1 MKKRILSILL
11 CLALCLALL
20 PAAAFAAD
28 HLPVPGFTFTDT
40 TPSQEWQGYGYN
52 GGGGGTLSWNLNTR
66 TLTLSDLSESSLSGP
81 IVFDCDATIALV
93 GYNTLNP
100 TFQTGSTAESAIKVT
115 DGHTVTVTGPQ
126 GSRLSIAPKSFGDIS
141 TFSAW
146 SGNICVGTGSD
157 SPLVTINGQAGVSS
171 TACVRGITAQ
181 TVTLK
186 SGGLNCWSSINNGKF
201 SNSTY
206 GIYCDNLVV
215 TGGQLVAKTAPSAKD
230 SIGIMCTD
238 GANISNDGITSFGSA
253 IVDVYGYEP
262 LYVTSSDGQSIAIY
276 AGGDITVS
284 GNVSLNAYGGESNG
298 GQSTGISAGGDI
310 TVSGNVDLKATGAGA
325 LTMSAGILCGS
336 ISLNKSG
343 EYAPTVTAAGKTYGV
358 SGNISVAGGTLI
370 ASGGSYGAAGIDL
383 DPNNNTFSISG
394 DGALYASGSVA
405 VGGYSSPN
413 TDGKGVLASADVV
426 PYASISSLS
435 EYAVFDPVSKTYKVG
450 ENTAKTVFVERSA
463 AVASVLA
470 AGSTQAVNYP
480 TFEAALAAATAEAN
494 GATLTL
500 LRDADVTGELDIFSG
515 DITIDLNSFTIGD
528 NGVNWDEVT
537 TLQSAP
543 HLFISRSAKV
553 TFTDNSPAS
562 PGMVLVPIYC
572 NGYSEGKLVLE
583 RGTFRNLS
591 DLGPIHVDNDAS
603 LYISGATV
611 VEGSYS
617 AVYFSSSGNLSIEGG
632 RFKSKV
638 PLSVF
643 SGAVNITGGTFE
655 GSNYVYINTSDNVG
669 VSSVS
674 LGAGAN
680 GEGADFRCPIRMRS
694 GETYADFSALLAA
707 GCAYKAADGS
717 WMTDLS
723 GTEKSD
729 GTIQIPAAKVLT
741 CDHSAALTNDGKC
754 ACGKTFE
761 ALLEYNGAGTYEES
775 FSHALESAN
784 PGSKITLLAPTVVC
798 GTDDSSMAADKSVTI
813 DLNGKTLAPYGAG
826 GLSVT
831 GQVTIQDNA
840 GGGIVNLPINVLTE
854 QGGKLTLTGGTYK
867 RITFTGDSSDV
878 SDALPEGYSFKSA
891 DGSWITEEE
900 TLRASTI
907 GNVTVAPLP
916 IYITA
921 QPADESC
928 TYMVSNT
935 DVISATVKRGSS
947 TSPVTYST
955 YTDGVLMNS
964 GSVTFNAAGEFTVKV
979 GYLYRMSV
987 GTHKMHFTFTD
998 ETGFTVTTREAIVTV
1013 SASDSTPTINC
1024 VIAPDSKTYDGNPAP
1039 DPRTLITILSGAQK
1053 SDITQVNWY
1062 NTTFDSAQNSYVKD
1076 GDAFTTPPTNAGTY
1090 VIEYVFGSGNF
1101 TSPVTKEFKYTI
1113 SPNTSE
1119 KYTLTYS
1126 NATRNCEKTYT
1137 IDLVTYA
1144 ENLGYGEVTSF
1155 TILEANTRFPAQY
1168 LTGQYRIEGT
1178 NLILPLAAASP
1189 SQSNEFGSFAI
1200 EVKCQNYSDCRLIL
1214 SIQAEDKQTSFT
1226 PLSVTAE
1233 DWSYGDDPIPV
1244 TYTVPEGTKLGE
1256 TITYSGRDGTD
1267 YPASTAVPTEV
1278 GLYTVTVVCEMND
1291 MFHKGIANFAITQKD
1306 ISGAVVTLSDYELA
1320 YNGSAQSVTVSSVKL
1335 GTKALVEGTDYTIAD
1350 ASQLSRKELGTN
1362 TVIING
1368 IGNYTGTA
1376 SASFEIVKRSVTAEA
1391 VVTGSAVYNGKGQTP
1406 AVRVTYTENGNVVE
1420 LTSNDYT
1427 LAYSS
1432 NINANDDN
1440 SAKVTVSPAS
1450 GGNYTF
1456 SPCDAYFSI
1465 AKGQISDPQPVQ
1477 RKTTKDTTKDLTV
1490 NLVPL
1495 LPALPEDCSFGGY
1508 TFRGDN
1514 VVFTANGSYTH
1525 GAVTVANGELKIAE
1539 LHTLPDAV
1547 NDGTVRVTVT
1557 SGNYEPFTITITLHP
1572 EEKLLPEG
1580 SVVLGEN
1587 DVLTYGDALG
1597 KINPTGS
1604 MTYNGN
1610 EVPGTFTW
1618 DAPTAVPDAGTHEAA
1633 WTFTPA
1639 EGDVYKVVHGTV
1651 QVKVDPAASSGVP
1664 DYKFITS
1671 ANKTLR
1677 DAALGLGT
1685 ITVPGRVIWVDND
1698 GFELPYTT
1706 IVSMNK
1712 SYRWVFIPDSSNYTG
1727 LEGSVV
1733 LWSFRAPTTPTKPS
1747 GTVTPGG
1754 DDLPFTDVK
1763 KDDFFYDAVK
1773 WAVDNN
1779 ITTGVTSTLFGS
1791 YDSCTRGQLVTFLWR
1806 AAGCPTSTSG
1816 ITFDD
1821 VHAGAYCYTAVRWA
1835 VSENIVTG
1843 YGDGKFGMNDIVTR
1857 EQVAAI
1863 LFRFAQYRGLVAV
1876 TLEENLS
1883 AFADRDQ
1890 ISGYAVSAMNWAVGQ
1905 GIINGSGELLMPKS
1919 PCVRSQVVTL
1929 LERLMKIL

>member
-11 CLALCLALL
+11 CLALCLTLL
-20 PAAAFAAD
+20 PAAAFAED
-28 HLPVPGFTFTDT
+28 NYLPVPGFTFTDT
-40 TPSQEWQGYGYN
+40 TPSQELQGYGSN
-52 GGGGGTLSWNLNTR
+52 GIGGGTLSWNLNTR
-66 TLTLSDLSESSLSGP
+66 TLTLSNLSESSLSGP

-126 GSRLSIAPKSFGDIS
+126 GSQLNIIVKSFGDVS

-157 SPLVTINGQAGVSS
+157 DPVVSITGQAGVNIAAS
-171 TACVRGITAQ
+171 VRGITAQ

-186 SGGLNCWSSINNGKF
+186 SGALSSKSNINKGEF
-201 SNSTY
+201 SKPTY
-206 GIYCDNLVV
+206 GIYCDNIIVK
-215 TGGQLVAKTAPSAKD
+215 GGQLSALAESSAND
-230 SIGIMCTD
+230 SIGIMCGSAD
-238 GANISNDGITSFGSA
+238 ISNDGTTSFGGA
-253 IVDVYGYEP
+253 IV
-262 LYVTSSDGQSIAIY
+262 
-276 AGGDITVS
+276 
-284 GNVSLNAYGGESNG
+284 NAYGGESSG
-298 GQSTGISAGGDI
+298 GQSTGISAMSDI
-310 TVSGNVDLKATGAGA
+310 TVSGSVDLKATGAGA

-343 EYAPTVTAAGKTYGV
+343 EYAPTVTTAGKHYGV

-370 ASGGSYGAAGIDL
+370 ASGDGNYGYGAAGIDL
-383 DPNNNTFSISG
+383 DPTNNTFSVSG

-405 VGGYSSPN
+405 VGGYVSPS

-426 PYASISSLS
+426 PYENISSLS
-435 EYAVFDPVSKTYKVG
+435 EYAVFDSASQTYKVG

-470 AGSTQAVNYP
+470 KGSTQAVNYP
-480 TFEAALAAATAEAN
+480 TFEAALEAAAAEAN

-500 LRDADVTGELDIFSG
+500 LRDVDVTGELDIFSG
-515 DITIDLNSFTIGD
+515 DIIIDLNSFTIGD
-528 NGVNWDEVT
+528 KGINWDDVT

-543 HLFISRSAKV
+543 HLFVSRSAKV
-553 TFTDNSPAS
+553 TFTDNSTDS
-562 PGMVLVPIYC
+562 PGTVLVPIYC
-572 NGYSEGKLVLE
+572 NGSSESKLALE

-674 LGAGAN
+674 LGVGAN
-680 GEGADFRCPIRMRS
+680 GEGADFQCPIRMRS
-694 GETYADFSALLAA
+694 GETYPDFSALLAV

-717 WMTDLS
+717 WMTALS
-723 GTEKSD
+723 GTGKSD

-775 FSHALESAN
+775 FSHALENAN
-784 PGSKITLLAPTVVC
+784 TGSKITLLAPTVVC

-813 DLNGKTLAPYGAG
+813 DLNGKTLTPYGAG
-826 GLSVT
+826 GLTVT

-840 GGGIVNLPINVLTE
+840 GGGIVNLPTDVLTA
-854 QGGKLTLTGGTYK
+854 QGGTLTLTGGTYK
-867 RITFTGDSSDV
+867 RITFTGGSSDV

-891 DGSWITEEE
+891 DGSWITDEEM
-900 TLRASTI
+900 LHASSI
-907 GNVTVAPLP
+907 ENVTVAPLP
-916 IYITA
+916 LYITA

-928 TYMVSNT
+928 TYMVFNT

-955 YTDGVLMNS
+955 YTDGALVNS
-964 GSVTFNAAGEFTVKV
+964 GSVTFNSAGEFTVKV
-979 GYLYRMSV
+979 GSLYKMSV
-987 GTHKMHFTFTD
+987 GTHKIHFTFTD

-1013 SASDSTPTINC
+1013 SASTGTPTIDC
-1024 VIAPDSKTYDGNPAP
+1024 VIAPASKTYDGDPAP
-1039 DPRTLITILSGAQK
+1039 DPKTLITVNYGAQR

-1090 VIEYVFGSGNF
+1090 VIEYIFGSGNF

-1113 SPNTSE
+1113 SPNPNE

-1126 NATRNCEKTYT
+1126 YATRNCEKTYT
-1137 IDLVTYA
+1137 IDLTTYA
-1144 ENLGYGEVTSF
+1144 KKLGYGEVTSF
-1155 TILEANTRFPAQY
+1155 TILANTSFPKEY
-1168 LTGQYRIEGT
+1168 LTGDYKIEGT

-1189 SQSNEFGSFAI
+1189 SGSNEFGSFAI

-1214 SIQAEDKQTSFT
+1214 SIQAEDKQTSPT

-1233 DWSYGDDPIPV
+1233 NWSYGDDPIPV
-1244 TYTVPEGTKLGE
+1244 TYTVPEGTKRGE
-1256 TITYSGRDGTD
+1256 TITYSGRDGTN
-1267 YPASTAVPTEV
+1267 YPASTTVPTEV

-1291 MFHKGIANFAITQKD
+1291 MFHKGTADFAITRKD

-1320 YNGSAQSVTVSSVKL
+1320 YNGSAQSVTVISVKL
-1335 GTKALVEGTDYTIAD
+1335 GTKTLIEGTDYTIAD

-1362 TVIING
+1362 TITING

-1391 VVTGSAVYNGKGQTP
+1391 VVTGSAAYNGKGQTP
-1406 AVRVTYTENGNVVE
+1406 EVRVTYTENGNVVE
-1420 LTSNDYT
+1420 LTPNDYT

-1440 SAKVTVSPAS
+1440 SAKVTVSPAA

-1465 AKGQISDPQPVQ
+1465 AKGRITDPQPVQ

-1495 LPALPEDCSFGGY
+1495 LPALPEDCFFGGY

-1525 GAVTVANGELKIAE
+1525 GAVTVANDELKIAG

-1547 NDGTVRVTVT
+1547 NDGTVQVTVT

-1587 DVLTYGDALG
+1587 DVLTYGDALS
-1597 KINPTGS
+1597 KITPAGS
-1604 MTYNGN
+1604 MTYKGN

-1618 DAPTAVPDAGTHEAA
+1618 DAPTTVPDAGTYEAA
-1633 WTFTPA
+1633 WTFIPA

-1651 QVKVDPAASSGVP
+1651 QVKVNPAASSGAP
-1664 DYKFITS
+1664 EYKFITS

-1698 GFELPYTT
+1698 GFELPDTT

-1712 SYRWVFIPDSSNYTG
+1712 AYRWVFIPDSSNYTG

-1733 LWSFRAPTTPTKPS
+1733 LWSFRAPTTPTNPS

-1806 AAGCPTSTSG
+1806 AAGQPAATSNIS
-1816 ITFDD
+1816 FDD
-1821 VHAGAYCYTAVRWA
+1821 VPANAYCYAAVRWA
-1835 VSENIVTG
+1835 ASENIVTG

-1890 ISGYAVSAMNWAVGQ
+1890 ISGYAVPAMNWAVGQ
-1905 GIINGSGELLMPKS
+1905 GIINGSGELLMPNS

>member
-11 CLALCLALL
+11 CLALCLTLL

-28 HLPVPGFTFTDT
+28 KFLPVLGVTFTDT
-40 TPSQEWQGYGYN
+40 TPSDSWRGSDYG
-52 GGGGGTLSWNLNTR
+52 TISWNLDTR
-66 TLTLSDLSESSLSGP
+66 TLTLNNCFDTNLNNS
-81 IVFDCDATIALV
+81 IVFECDATIALV
-93 GYNTLNP
+93 GSNSFTP
-100 TFQTGSTAESAIKVT
+100 KGFQTSSSSIPESLIKVT
-115 DGHTVTVTGPQ
+115 AGHTVTVTGPE
-126 GSRLSIAPKSFGDIS
+126 GSGLTIIAKTFND
-141 TFSAW
+141 TATYFSAW
-146 SGNICVGTGSD
+146 DGNICVGTGSD
-157 SPLVTINGQAGVSS
+157 APVVTITGQGGGGSKGGMRS
-171 TACVRGITAQ
+171 ITAQ

-186 SGGLNCWSSINNGKF
+186 SGDLTCKTQRSDKNTF
-201 SNSTY
+201 TDSTY
-206 GIYCDNLVV
+206 GIYCDNLIV
-215 TGGQLVAKTAPSAKD
+215 TGGNLYATDIAFSPKE
-230 SIGIMCTD
+230 SIGIRCTS
-238 GANISNDGITSFGSA
+238 GVNIINNGTDLIN
-253 IVDVYGYEP
+253 
-262 LYVTSSDGQSIAIY
+262 VTAS
-276 AGGDITVS
+276 
-284 GNVSLNAYGGESNG
+284 GGEADG

-310 TVSGNVDLKATGAGA
+310 TVSGSVDLKATGAGA
-325 LTMSAGILCGS
+325 LTWSAGIQCGG
-336 ISLNKSG
+336 IYLNKSG
-343 EYAPTVTAAGKTYGV
+343 EYAPTVTATGKDYGV
-358 SGNISVAGGTLI
+358 FGNISVAGGTLI
-370 ASGGSYGAAGIDL
+370 ASGDSSGRSYGAAGIDL
-383 DPNNNTFSISG
+383 GPTNNTFSVSG
-394 DGALYASGSVA
+394 DGALYASGSIAA
-405 VGGYSSPN
+405 VGEYVSPS

-426 PYASISSLS
+426 PYENISSLS

-470 AGSTQAVNYP
+470 KGSTQAVNYP
-480 TFEAALAAATAEAN
+480 TFEAALSAATAEAN

-500 LRDADVTGELDIFSG
+500 LRDVAVTGELEISSG

-528 NGVNWDEVT
+528 NGVNWDDVT

-543 HLFISRSAKV
+543 HLFVSRSAKV

-562 PGMVLVPIYC
+562 PGTVLVPIYC
-572 NGYSEGKLVLE
+572 NGSSESKLVLE

-591 DLGPIHVDNDAS
+591 ELNPINVENDAS

-611 VEGSYS
+611 VEGKHT
-617 AVYFSSSGNLSIEGG
+617 AVYFTNGG
-632 RFKSKV
+632 TLNITGGSFKSEEW
-638 PLSVF
+638 PLMVI

-655 GSNYVYINTSDNVG
+655 GSKYVYINASYDVG
-669 VSSVS
+669 GPSVS

-680 GEGADFRCPIRMRS
+680 GEGADFQCPIRMRS
-694 GETYADFSALLAA
+694 GEAYPDFSALLAA

-723 GTEKSD
+723 GTGKSD
-729 GTIQIPAAKVLT
+729 GIIQIPAAKVLT

-761 ALLEYNGAGTYEES
+761 ALLEYNGAGTYDES

-784 PGSKITLLAPTVVC
+784 TGSKITLLAPTVVC

-813 DLNGKTLAPYGAG
+813 DLNGKTLVPYGTG
-826 GLSVT
+826 GLTVT

-840 GGGIVNLPINVLTE
+840 GGGKVDLPIDVLTA

-867 RITFTGDSSDV
+867 RITFTGGSSDV

-891 DGSWITEEE
+891 DGSWITDEEM
-900 TLRASTI
+900 LHASSI
-907 GNVTVAPLP
+907 DNVTVAPLP
-916 IYITA
+916 LYITA

-928 TYMVSNT
+928 TYMVFNT

-955 YTDGVLMNS
+955 YTDGALVNS

-979 GYLYRMSV
+979 GSLYTMSV
-987 GTHKMHFTFTD
+987 GTHKIHFTFTD
-998 ETGFTVTTREAIVTV
+998 EAGFTVTTREAIVTV
-1013 SASDSTPTINC
+1013 SASTGTPTIDC
-1024 VIAPDSKTYDGNPAP
+1024 GIAPDSKTYDGNPAP
-1039 DPRTLITILSGAQK
+1039 DPKTLITVNYGAQK

-1076 GDAFTTPPTNAGTY
+1076 GDAFTAPPTNAGTY

-1101 TSPVTKEFKYTI
+1101 TSPVTKEFTYTI
-1113 SPNTSE
+1113 SPNPNE

-1126 NATRNCEKTYT
+1126 YATRNCEKTYT
-1137 IDLVTYA
+1137 IDLTTYA
-1144 ENLGYGEVTSF
+1144 EKLGYGEVTSF
-1155 TILEANTRFPAQY
+1155 TILANTSFPREY
-1168 LTGQYRIEGT
+1168 LTGEYRIEGT

-1189 SQSNEFGSFAI
+1189 SGSNEFGSFAI

-1214 SIQAEDKQTSFT
+1214 SIQAEDKQTSST
-1226 PLSVTAE
+1226 PLSVTA
-1233 DWSYGDDPIPV
+1233 DNWSYGDDPIPV
-1244 TYTVPEGTKLGE
+1244 TYTVPEGTKRGE

-1267 YPASTAVPTEV
+1267 YPASTTVPTEV

-1291 MFHKGIANFAITQKD
+1291 MFHKGTANFAITQKD

-1320 YNGSAQSVTVSSVKL
+1320 YNGSAQSVTVTSVKL
-1335 GTKALVEGTDYTIAD
+1335 GTKTLIEGTDYTIAD

-1362 TVIING
+1362 TITING

-1376 SASFEIVKRSVTAEA
+1376 SASFEIVKRSITAEA
-1391 VVTGSAVYNGKGQTP
+1391 VVTGSAAYNGKGQTP
-1406 AVRVTYTENGNVVE
+1406 TVRVTYTENGNVVE

-1440 SAKVTVSPAS
+1440 SAKVTVSPAA

-1465 AKGQISDPQPVQ
+1465 AKGHIADPQPVQ

-1514 VVFTANGSYTH
+1514 VVFTANGSYTY
-1525 GAVTVANGELKIAE
+1525 GAVTVANGELKIAG

-1547 NDGTVRVTVT
+1547 NDGTVQVTVT

-1572 EEKLLPEG
+1572 EEKFLPEG

-1587 DVLTYGDALG
+1587 DVLTYGDALS
-1597 KINPTGS
+1597 KITPTGS
-1604 MTYNGN
+1604 MTYKGN

-1618 DAPTAVPDAGTHEAA
+1618 DAPTTVPDAGTYEAA
-1633 WTFTPA
+1633 WTFIPA

-1651 QVKVDPAASSGVP
+1651 QVKVNPAASSGAP
-1664 DYKFITS
+1664 EYKLITS

-1698 GFELPYTT
+1698 GFELPDTT

-1712 SYRWVFIPDSSNYTG
+1712 AYRWVFIPDSSNYTG

-1733 LWSFRAPTTPTKPS
+1733 LWSFRAPTTPTKPA
-1747 GTVTPGG
+1747 GTVTP
-1754 DDLPFTDVK
+1754 DENDLPFTDVK

-1806 AAGCPTSTSG
+1806 AAGQPAVTSNIS
-1816 ITFDD
+1816 FDD
-1821 VHAGAYCYTAVRWA
+1821 VPANAYCYTAVRWA
-1835 VSENIVTG
+1835 ASENIVTG

-1890 ISGYAVSAMNWAVGQ
+1890 ISGYAVPAMNWAVGQ